1 ILYKSANWIG
11 YKERSSVKDITVI
24 LFERIGLLLIV
35 AFVLTRTP
43 NFKALIYREYSAGM
57 TVVHALIFGLFAIAS
72 SHFGIVIQ
80 GGEVVNQNFVLTV
93 APNEM
98 MVSLSL
104 IAVVIAGLLGG
115 PLVGLGTG
123 IIAGID
129 LAFIGGIGWV
139 ANMLVNPLTGILA
152 GLAGQ
157 FFSKSRVISPVQA
170 LFIGVFPP
178 VLQMQILFVLYA
190 QQPFIMEFVNLT
202 GLPLVLTNAI
212 AIAIFTAMI
221 KIVLQEQENEAAL
234 ATKQALSIAEAAL
247 PIL

>member
-1 ILYKSANWIG
+1 
-11 YKERSSVKDITVI
+11 
-24 LFERIGLLLIV
+24 
-35 AFVLTRTP
+35 
-43 NFKALIYREYSAGM
+43 M
-57 TVVHALIFGLFAIAS
+57 TIVHALIFGLFAIAS
-72 SHFGIVIQ
+72 SHFGIVI
-80 GGEVVNQNFVLTV
+80 QNFVLTV

-157 FFSKSRVISPVQA
+157 FFSKSRVISP
-170 LFIGVFPP
+170 
-178 VLQMQILFVLYA
+178 
-190 QQPFIMEFVNLT
+190 
-202 GLPLVLTNAI
+202 
-212 AIAIFTAMI
+212 
-221 KIVLQEQENEAAL
+221 
-234 ATKQALSIAEAAL
+234 
-247 PIL
+247 